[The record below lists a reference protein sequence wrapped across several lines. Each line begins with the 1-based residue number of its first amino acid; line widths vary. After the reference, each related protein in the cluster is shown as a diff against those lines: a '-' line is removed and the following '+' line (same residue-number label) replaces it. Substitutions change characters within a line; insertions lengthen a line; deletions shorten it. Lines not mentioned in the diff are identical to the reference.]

1 MNSIAIIGAGI
12 TGLTAAFKLQQ
23 QGFAVTVYESGDHA
37 GGVIQSVR
45 RHGYLAE
52 SGPNTILETAPEIPA
67 LIRDLG
73 LEPRR
78 IYSSAA
84 AEKRY
89 LVRNR
94 KLVPLPASPLGFIG
108 TSLFSAGAK
117 ARLLREPFI
126 APAPASREENLAE
139 FVQRRLGQEFLDY
152 AINPFVAGVYAGDP
166 QHLSVKHAFPK
177 LYSLEQRYG
186 SLIKGQV
193 LGARERRRRAEVSKQ
208 NAKKFSFDE
217 GLQVL
222 PQTIRDRLG
231 HAVHF
236 SSPASRIEQ
245 TVDGFSVSVGRGV
258 PPSRHAAVIYT
269 GPAYRLPQIELV
281 TERPIDCSALSQVQY
296 PPVATLVLG
305 FRRENVR
312 HPLDGFGMLV
322 PEVEPFNI
330 LGTLFSST
338 MFPNRAPEGHV
349 LLTIYLGGTRA
360 PHIANSDFDTQ
371 FNLVLTDLRALL
383 GVEGSPT
390 FVHHAVYHHAIPQY
404 DVGYGRLK
412 TLMDE
417 IEMNAPGLFLAGNY
431 RDGISLGDSI
441 VSGYKVAERATR
453 LLNERTTLA
462 TAVKALIAV

>member
-1 MNSIAIIGAGI
+1 MNSVAIIGAGI
-12 TGLTAAFKLQQ
+12 TGLTAAWKLQQ
-23 QGFAVTVYESGDHA
+23 QGIPVTVYEAGDHA

-73 LEPRR
+73 LEQRR
-78 IYSSAA
+78 MYSSPA

-94 KLVPLPASPLGFIG
+94 KLIALPGSPLGFFG
-108 TSLFSAGAK
+108 TSLFSANAK
-117 ARLLREPFI
+117 LRLLREPFI
-126 APAPASREENLAE
+126 APAPASQEENLAE

-166 QHLSVKHAFPK
+166 NHLSVKHAFPK
-177 LYSLEQRYG
+177 LYNLEQRYG

-193 LGARERRRRAEVSKQ
+193 LGARERKRRAEVSKQ

-222 PQTIRDRLG
+222 PQAIRDQLG
-231 HAVHF
+231 HDVLF
-236 SSPASRIEQ
+236 NSPVTIIQQDASGW
-245 TVDGFSVSVGRGV
+245 TVTTPNETR
-258 PPSRHAAVIYT
+258 RHSGVIYT
-269 GPAYRLPQIELV
+269 GPAYRLPQIEV
-281 TERPIDCSALSQVQY
+281 RIEHYINCAPLSQVHY

-305 FRRENVR
+305 FRREDVR
-312 HPLDGFGMLV
+312 HPLNGFGMLV
-322 PEVEPFNI
+322 PELEPFNI
-330 LGTLFSST
+330 LGALFSST
-338 MFPNRAPEGHV
+338 MFPNRAPRGHV
-349 LLTIYLGGTRA
+349 LLTVYLGGTRA

-371 FNLVLTDLRALL
+371 LNLALTDLRMLL
-383 GVEGSPT
+383 GVNGAPT
-390 FVHHAVYHHAIPQY
+390 FVHHAVFRHAIPQY
-404 DVGYGRLK
+404 DVGYGRFK

-417 IEMNAPGLFLAGNY
+417 IETNAPGLFLAGNY

-441 VSGYKVAERATR
+441 VSGHKVAGRVREFIRGKGD
-453 LLNERTTLA
+453 LLEAVQTLA
-462 TAVKALIAV
+462 AV